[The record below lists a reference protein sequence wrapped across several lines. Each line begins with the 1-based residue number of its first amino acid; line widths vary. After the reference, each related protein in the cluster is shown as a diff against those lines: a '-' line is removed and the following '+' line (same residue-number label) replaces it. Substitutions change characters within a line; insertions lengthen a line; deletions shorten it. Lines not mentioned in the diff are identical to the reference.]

1 MFTWSNSAD
10 YALNIQHLKVQK
22 PFTFRHAETT
32 FEKYT
37 EAENLGT
44 ALLHD
49 PDGYIKWE
57 NGADL
62 QVTYA
67 VPDAT
72 WDDYKAKR
80 VLTGRDFDVEGLAG
94 KNSLFVT
101 SLVACWDDAHHEPY
115 IT

>member
-1 MFTWSNSAD
+1 MFNFAHSFLPSSSSSPSFYPFTWSNSAD

-32 FEKYT
+32 YEKYT

-57 NGADL
+57 NGADI

-72 WDDYKAKR
+72 WEDYKAKR

-94 KNSLFVT
+94 KS
-101 SLVACWDDAHHEPY
+101 S
-115 IT
+115 